1 MSADR
6 QSAASKRPA
15 RKTPAERSEEFDA
28 EQKRLKQEAAD
39 RREAAAKKGGGGKSK
54 RG

>member
-1 MSADR
+1 VSADR
-6 QSAASKRPA
+6 QSAASKRPP

-28 EQKRLKQEAAD
+28 EQRRLKDEATA
-39 RREAAAKKGGGGKSK
+39 RRKAAKKDEGGKSK

>member
-1 MSADR
+1 VSTDR

-28 EQKRLKQEAAD
+28 EQKRLKDEATA
-39 RREAAAKKGGGGKSK
+39 RRKASGDKGGKKKGG
-54 RG
+54 